1 MFMLSNLLSALAQ
14 IIDIALFLYILSL
27 FAVVVV
33 SWFAPRS
40 THPIVLTLRRITYPL
55 LGWLR
60 MKFPILVQGGFD
72 LTPIV
77 AFFALYF
84 VQKFLVRTL
93 YQLAER
99 AQ

>member
-1 MFMLSNLLSALAQ
+1 MFVLANLLSALAQ
-14 IIDIALFLYILSL
+14 IIDIAVFLYILAI

-40 THPIVLTLRRITYPL
+40 MHPIVLFLRRITEPL
-55 LGWLR
+55 LGRLR
-60 MKFPILVQGGFD
+60 RRFPILVQGGFD
-72 LTPIV
+72 LSPII